1 MIHCIIVEDEA
12 HCVRTLRQL
21 IAKYQEQFPC
31 RVIAEVASCTEA
43 IEAINTLKPGLVFM
57 DIELK
62 DGSSLNIFPQLR
74 HLDFKLVFTTAF
86 EQFALQAIR
95 LSALD
100 YLVKPLDEEDFVHA
114 MEKLHTRLT
123 AYPTARQLS
132 HATEMYRNT
141 AQQHQIAIRHND
153 DIYFLKI
160 PDILAFRAKGAY
172 TEIISKDTPLHLS
185 SKNLRHFEEIVE
197 AYPSF
202 VRIHHAAIVNL
213 NHLKKLHYPKNSHYA
228 SVVLTDGSAH
238 EVSLRKLAQLKGM
251 LNL

>member
-1 MIHCIIVEDEA
+1 MIHCIIAEDEM

-21 IAKYQEQFPC
+21 IGKYQEQFPC
-31 RVIAEVASCTEA
+31 QVVAEVASCAEA
-43 IEAINTLKPGLVFM
+43 IETINTLKPSLVFM

-74 HLDFKLVFTTAF
+74 HLEFKLVFTTAF

-114 MEKLHTRLT
+114 MEKLHIRPA

-172 TEIISKDTPLHLS
+172 TEITGKDTPLHLS

-213 NHLKKLHYPKNSHYA
+213 DHLKKLHYPKNSHYA
-228 SVVLTDGSAH
+228 SVVLTDGSIH